1 MLRIRDILIVILF
14 LPFVL
19 FIVSVCAIFIKV
31 ESPGPIIFRSERLGI
46 NKRLFSMYKLRTM
59 TSDAPLVPT
68 SNYLVTSYITSVGG
82 FLRRYSLDELPQ
94 LLNVLKGEMSI
105 IGPRPCLQSEKEL
118 VRIRQELGIFSAL
131 PGLTGLAQVKG
142 GDYLT
147 VKNKLRYEYFY
158 STHQCLLL
166 DMEIAL
172 STLSVITRVNK
183 FRK

>member
-1 MLRIRDILIVILF
+1 
-14 LPFVL
+14 
-19 FIVSVCAIFIKV
+19 
-31 ESPGPIIFRSERLGI
+31 
-46 NKRLFSMYKLRTM
+46 M

-94 LLNVLKGEMSI
+94 LLNVLKGDMSI

-118 VRIRQELGIFSAL
+118 VSMRQELGIFSVL

-158 STHQCLLL
+158 SIHRCLSL

-172 STLSVITRVNK
+172 LTLAVITRVNK